1 MATRFMT
8 GGAAVSGLIALLAGT
23 LSPGCGRIRSAPT
36 ATVPAAAA
44 AGRLPELW
52 RHPGDVASLDLFHGP
67 GSAEEMPQRGASFR
81 FVQKDTKGFSPGW
94 DVKDAQGR
102 QWSVKL
108 GPEAHSEVVA
118 SRILWAL
125 GYRQPPMYHVGAWT
139 LEGGP
144 EPGPQPAGRFRPDL
158 PSARRSGT
166 WSWEKNPFGETRELR
181 GLLVLMR
188 IINNWDLLDR
198 NNALYELDAPADGAK
213 RWYVV
218 IDLGAAFGK
227 ALGHTKLHSGTRSDI
242 EDFEAQ
248 GFVEGVSGDG
258 TVNFDD
264 VGKWHRGLFSR
275 LTPEDVRWT
284 CERLSALSDKQ
295 WQDAFRAGGYDE
307 ATTARFVAAMRSR
320 IKAGLALAQA
330 PAGER

>member
-1 MATRFMT
+1 
-8 GGAAVSGLIALLAGT
+8 V
-23 LSPGCGRIRSAPT
+23 
-36 ATVPAAAA
+36 
-44 AGRLPELW
+44 
-52 RHPGDVASLDLFHGP
+52 
-67 GSAEEMPQRGASFR
+67 GSASEMPPRGTAFQ
-81 FVQKDTKGFSPGW
+81 FVQKDTKGYSPGW

-102 QWSVKL
+102 EWSVKL
-108 GPEAHSEVVA
+108 GPESHSEVVA

-125 GYRQPPMYHVGAWT
+125 GYRQPPMYHVESWT

-144 EPGPQPAGRFRPDL
+144 EPGLQPAGRFRPAL
-158 PSARRSGT
+158 PGARRAGT
-166 WSWEKNPFGETRELR
+166 WSWEKNPFGDTQELR

-198 NNALYELDAPADGAK
+198 NNALFELDAPRDGVS

-227 ALGHTKLHSGTRSDI
+227 ALGHTKVHSGTRSAVD
-242 EDFEAQ
+242 DFEAQ
-248 GFVEGVSGDG
+248 GFVEGLNSDG

-275 LTPEDVRWT
+275 LTAEDVRWT
-284 CERLSALSDKQ
+284 CERLEALSDSQ
-295 WQDAFRAGGYDE
+295 WHDAFRAGGYDE
-307 ATTARFVAAMRSR
+307 PTRTRFVAAIRSR
-320 IKAGLALAQA
+320 IKAGLALANR